1 MHVVQAILIL
11 QLLQFCK
18 SQLLTRCNVV
28 ADFVHSLPRLPLH
41 LWHCQSG
48 PLHVAS
54 DGQVK
59 THDVRY
65 HLQSSRYMSFPLSRH
80 ISCRLL
86 VPIQLGK
93 IGKIVFSVICKVFII
108 ILERVLLSF
117 YL

>member
-11 QLLQFCK
+11 QLFQFCK

-28 ADFVHSLPRLPLH
+28 ADFVHSLPRLPLL

-93 IGKIVFSVICKVFII
+93 IGKIVVLIICKVFII
-108 ILERVLLSF
+108 ILKLV
-117 YL
+117 